1 MFSREERFGPAWE
14 NDAAKDSYALE
25 LAARCEVRARELGL
39 EFLID
44 ERRGVDNDDEFH
56 ACLEP
61 ALSHALSRVPAMLYA
76 ERRGSFP
83 GHGRGQWERRGEDS
97 QYYSDPESWAY
108 HGPRPADWDDS
119 PAPPGMS
126 TTDRLMHD
134 MRCRKVWAEGPFFS
148 DDPTDGEVLA
158 WKFFKH
164 EFTMRYYALANP
176 ISQRKLQES
185 QAALARALEK
195 KDAEREQQVEEIKS
209 GIRKGFEN
217 GKIFSAS
224 VKDFAKVCKALSVAH
239 SGAKAKLLERI
250 RGALDGTT
258 PTKKRKLSEM
268 EKIARD
274 FAC

>member
-1 MFSREERFGPAWE
+1 MSFMEERFGPAWE

-39 EFLID
+39 EFLI
-44 ERRGVDNDDEFH
+44 ERRGFDDDDEFH

-76 ERRGSFP
+76 ERWGLFP
-83 GHGRGQWERRGEDS
+83 GHGRGQWERRGADS
-97 QYYSDPESWAY
+97 SYSNPESCFY

-126 TTDRLMHD
+126 TLERRKHGY
-134 MRCRKVWAEGPFFS
+134 RREKVWAKGPFFS

-164 EFTMRYYALANP
+164 EFTMRYYALASR
-176 ISQRKLQES
+176 ISQRKLQER
-185 QAALARALEK
+185 AANLARALEK
-195 KDAEREQQVEEIKS
+195 KDAEREQQIEEIKS

-217 GKIFSAS
+217 GKIFSVS
-224 VKDFAKVCKALSVAH
+224 VKDLAKVCKVLSVAH